1 MTAIVGVLN
10 SKGIAFAADSAA
22 TRTTKDK
29 KYKITNHT
37 NKIFTLSKYHPVGVA
52 IYNALDFEG
61 IPWETMIKMF
71 RDSLRK
77 TSKPHLDDYVSLFWD
92 YVKKNC
98 LPSSA
103 MSQIQFRPAIKPTIL

>member
-10 SKGIAFAADSAA
+10 SRGIAFAA
-22 TRTTKDK
+22 
-29 KYKITNHT
+29 
-37 NKIFTLSKYHPVGVA
+37 
-52 IYNALDFEG
+52 IYNTLDFEG

-92 YVKKNC
+92 YVKK
-98 LPSSA
+98 L
-103 MSQIQFRPAIKPTIL
+103 